1 MSINPIELLKQKVT
15 SGLLNDQDGL
25 SNEKSNLLSKFY
37 PILLSVLAA
46 KPELIQKLK
55 DSVSPSL
62 SDLFG

>member
-46 KPELIQKLK
+46 KP
-55 DSVSPSL
+55 
-62 SDLFG
+62 G